1 MAKQLILMCFFITC
15 HSLQLLSQVNLMPQD
30 NSLLNYGP
38 TLHPIEE
45 QPMLPDR
52 KLVGLGD
59 IQEPDPFDA
68 VTKEFWDNQAKAL
81 SLKNYDKLGAIQ
93 YGPQDSVNKYIKKRI
108 SIFGISTGET
118 IGGYIPGAQNK
129 VPSFYD
135 RLHIRITDLLILL
148 LGIVIV
154 FLTMALIKAKSSNK
168 SK

>member
-1 MAKQLILMCFFITC
+1 
-15 HSLQLLSQVNLMPQD
+15 MPQD

-93 YGPQDSVNKYIKKRI
+93 YVPQDSVNKYIKKRI

-118 IGGYIPGAQNK
+118 
-129 VPSFYD
+129 
-135 RLHIRITDLLILL
+135 IRITDLLILL